1 MPDNSELTFK
11 QLTQKLVILLLHL
24 GGKHIDTI
32 HMFNIDYMVFSESCC
47 VFYPFGLEKHSRPGK
62 SRTEISYRNYA
73 PDPKLCIIECLSVYI
88 GIRKT
93 KVNSK
98 LCQQLLITYGK
109 PHKGASKDT
118 IARWVKEIL
127 KNSGIDTSVFKPHS
141 TRSASTSKA
150 LASGVPI
157 DVILKHGNWSQ
168 ISTFY
173 RYFQKEIEEQQYE
186 EDIDMGTEI
195 LKQFHTSQNSV
206 PKAV

>member
-1 MPDNSELTFK
+1 
-11 QLTQKLVILLLHL
+11 
-24 GGKHIDTI
+24 
-32 HMFNIDYMVFSESCC
+32 MFNIDYMFFSESCC

-73 PDPKLCIIECLSVYI
+73 PDPKLCIIECLSVHV

-93 KVNSK
+93 KADSK

-109 PHKGASKDT
+109 PPHKGVSKDT
-118 IARWVKEIL
+118 TARWVKEIL

-173 RYFQKEIEEQQYE
+173 RYYQKEIEEQQYE
-186 EDIDMGTEI
+186 
-195 LKQFHTSQNSV
+195 
-206 PKAV
+206 